1 MRTLAT
7 ILLAPLI
14 AFGLVSL
21 ALGIMS
27 EPRHADSIV
36 WSHQSFTSQSGLE
49 SWLEARGGSYDAW
62 ATRHPSLAS
71 VLETPESQV
80 TAQTTTRA
88 RYLVRGT
95 LATFI
100 ALLLLVAVMSSRAR
114 YRRTA
119 WATRQLLARERV
131 RPAFAAVG
139 GATASFAMQT
149 RSAASPYLRSFVSAG
164 RQSLMD
170 MQDALYTPHGRRT
183 ALIVLLYTAYVIFAI
198 ALGAA
203 VAIYFSHG

>member
-1 MRTLAT
+1 VRTLAT

-21 ALGIMS
+21 ALGIAS
-27 EPRHADSIV
+27 VPRRADSIV
-36 WSHQSFTSQSGLE
+36 WSHQSFSRQGDLAT
-49 SWLEARGGSYDAW
+49 WLEARGGSYAAW

-71 VLETPESQV
+71 VLETPDSQV
-80 TAQTTTRA
+80 AGQSATRA
-88 RYLVRGT
+88 RYLVRGA
-95 LATFI
+95 LATFV
-100 ALLLLVAVMSSRAR
+100 ALLLLVAVMSPRVR

-119 WATRQLLARERV
+119 WATRQLLAHQRL

-139 GATASFAMQT
+139 ATAAFATQT
-149 RSAASPYLRSFVSAG
+149 RSAASPHLRSFISAG
-164 RQSLMD
+164 RQSLAD
-170 MQDALYTPHGRRT
+170 MHDALYTPRGRRT
-183 ALIVLLYTAYVIFAI
+183 ALIVLLYTGYVIFAV